1 MSSKLTIDN
10 QEVVISG
17 RLFKRGSLRA
27 EYYDTIQ
34 DPVAFFQKLQQAGG
48 RADLFTFLQSV
59 ADRTPRFQYHLESD
73 RIAVMPITTY
83 EAWWKSLKDKTRNM
97 VRKAAKTGVE
107 IRTVEFND
115 ELVAGIKVLYDESP
129 LRQGKPFKHYG
140 KSLEVLKRDHASY
153 LERSEFIGAFFE
165 GKLIGFIKL
174 VHGNQ
179 VANLMQILS
188 LMGHRDKAPTNAL
201 IAKAVEICAQKQ
213 VPNLHY
219 GMWSRRGIGEFK
231 INHKFECMEVPRYFV
246 PLSWKGELLLKGKLH
261 HQLTDYLP
269 EKMLDT
275 MTAWRS
281 KWYGIRYKQ
290 QTAAGR

>member
-1 MSSKLTIDN
+1 MSANLQIDN
-10 QEVVISG
+10 LEVVISG
-17 RLFKRGSLRA
+17 KLFKRGRLRA

-34 DPVAFFQKLQQAGG
+34 DPGAFFAKLKQSDI
-48 RADLFTFLQSV
+48 RVDIFTFLQSV
-59 ADRTPRFQYHLESD
+59 ADRTPRFAYHVEPD
-73 RIAVMPITTY
+73 PIAVLPITTY

-107 IRTVEFND
+107 IRMVEFND
-115 ELVAGIKVLYDESP
+115 ELVEGIKVIYDESP

-140 KSLEVLKRDHASY
+140 KSLEVLKRDHATF
-153 LERSEFIGAFFE
+153 LDRSEFIGAFFE

-188 LMGHRDKAPTNAL
+188 LVSHRDKAPTNAL

-231 INHKFECMEVPRYFV
+231 INHKFECVEVPRYFV
-246 PLSWKGELLLKGKLH
+246 PLSWKGEMLLKGKLH
-261 HQLTDYLP
+261 HQLSEYVP
-269 EKMLDT
+269 ERILDT
-275 MTAWRS
+275 MTAWRA

-290 QTAAGR
+290 QPASGR